1 MSIRRLLL
9 QHPRIVIA
17 LIVVAAVGLRLTVRL
32 VRGEASFWEGGYDFY
47 HLYVTNLLDGDGLC
61 LDEGHWPGSLPGL
74 GPRCAFHP
82 PVYPYYLAL
91 AMFLGA
97 ENEFLSIAV
106 MQSLV
111 GAGTVFCVFLVGR
124 EMFDARAG
132 MLASLFAAVYPY
144 YVWHDTALQETSV
157 LTFMT
162 VLSVVLFYRAVHKSG
177 VVSTAMVGLSLG
189 LAVLTKASLASFAFL
204 LVASMALF
212 VPGALR
218 TRLHQTSV
226 LLLAFVVTLSPWLVR
241 NFNLL
246 GSPVLTS
253 AAGKQ
258 LWLINNRYS
267 FRHYP
272 ARNIDLDFSEAQA
285 NLVVSTEWSQ
295 LEALAGDELS
305 QQRWFLKQGLDF
317 ILQNPFLTAQR
328 AVVKVV
334 AAFSWEFSPAKE
346 GFFQAAYF
354 LSYFPIFTL
363 GIIGA
368 LLSRRLWREQLP
380 VYLLF
385 VGFVWVTV
393 VFHAHTSHR
402 TYLDVYL
409 MIFAAYAI
417 MIGRAKWKAAL
428 IRDV

>member
-1 MSIRRLLL
+1 
-9 QHPRIVIA
+9 
-17 LIVVAAVGLRLTVRL
+17 
-32 VRGEASFWEGGYDFY
+32 
-47 HLYVTNLLDGDGLC
+47 
-61 LDEGHWPGSLPGL
+61 
-74 GPRCAFHP
+74 
-82 PVYPYYLAL
+82 
-91 AMFLGA
+91 
-97 ENEFLSIAV
+97 
-106 MQSLV
+106 
-111 GAGTVFCVFLVGR
+111 
-124 EMFDARAG
+124 
-132 MLASLFAAVYPY
+132 
-144 YVWHDTALQETSV
+144 
-157 LTFMT
+157 
-162 VLSVVLFYRAVHKSG
+162 
-177 VVSTAMVGLSLG
+177 
-189 LAVLTKASLASFAFL
+189 
-204 LVASMALF
+204 MALF